1 MIFMIGTHV
10 KNFALYSS
18 HSKVS
23 NIETSIK
30 SHRQSFDHMNAKMV
44 QIQQDLL
51 NGSVGATF
59 PSDVHEK
66 ISQIHREV
74 SAHSVA
80 NPARP
85 DPSLDDRLQ
94 KAGVRNRH
102 RLDMACICMRNHLSF

>member
-1 MIFMIGTHV
+1 MIFIIGTHV

-74 SAHSVA
+74 SAH
-80 NPARP
+80 
-85 DPSLDDRLQ
+85 
-94 KAGVRNRH
+94 
-102 RLDMACICMRNHLSF
+102 

>member
-1 MIFMIGTHV
+1 MLLTIDNTIKIFS
-10 KNFALYSS
+10 LCCS

-51 NGSVGATF
+51 NVGSVGATF

-74 SAHSVA
+74 SSAHSVA

-85 DPSLDDRLQ
+85 HPSLDDKLQ
-94 KAGVRNRH
+94 KAGVRSPH
-102 RLDMACICMRNHLSF
+102 RLDVAGTYTHFAF